1 MGPELGHFLDS
12 LGWAIVHS
20 FWQGALAAIA
30 VVIFRNL
37 TKDSQASLRYG
48 FQVICLIG
56 TLAAFL
62 TTFTLYQ
69 LRAPSNISIT
79 FQAGAV
85 FEPISALLNQKSA
98 LPEGQTFSDLLTL
111 YMPFLGV
118 LWCLG
123 FALLAAR
130 YSGAFIMTQRLRR
143 LGLSDAPAAWQSR
156 FHTLVLNAGLRRDVR
171 IFISNRVSG
180 PLTLGFFKPIVLV
193 PASFFTGLTAPQ
205 VEAILLHEIAHIR
218 RHDYLINLFQTA
230 VKSIFF
236 FHPAIHYIS
245 RRIDQDREHACDD
258 FAVALTRDPQALA
271 RGLAALRLNLT
282 PKTFALAA
290 DNGNTPL
297 VARLK
302 RLGNLNDT
310 RRRPEHVLTS
320 AAALIIA
327 AGLYVFAS
335 PLADAHQP
343 ASIDSDDAAAH
354 PSGKS
359 ENYHF
364 EQATL
369 NGQTYTIK
377 VAEDGSRWINVNG
390 AWYDVDKNPDMI
402 GKLPQIPVPP
412 KPPVNYSR
420 DSQYAVDMDYYIAQ
434 LKQSEITADMPEL
447 AGKPPRAANK
457 YNETELTRDRIERIV
472 DKALTESMK
481 ERDSAWDEAEKSL
494 NHSSMAPG
502 LYIDGEFIDAPNA
515 KSWTREFEKAMAKI
529 NKDVI
534 KGRINAEQA
543 QEARDRAEESLEAR
557 IEQMTDLREADLDRA
572 QEHRERALERA
583 EEHRER
589 AMERAEEQHE
599 RAMERAEEQRER
611 AMERAMERAEEAR
624 EKAHAFKGFDE
635 AMLSQL
641 KADNLI
647 SQDAKTVTIS
657 FPNKTMAVNGTLV
670 SNEIEGN
677 YCDIFE
683 AYGIEKNSDT
693 EVKIT
698 LGTFS
703 HKTSSQNKRSSRQSH
718 ESGTPT
724 AHSETMRLAATPISI
739 KLPPLPFINPAPQS
753 WVSQSYSTSSSA
765 HVSHGGIDLASPRD
779 TPVNASAPG
788 LVTYAKTEGK
798 WGNMIKISHTDGYE
812 THYAHVG
819 EICVDEGKTVNQGDQ
834 IGLVGSTGASSA
846 PHLHFE
852 IRQHGQSLNPE
863 KIITGT

>member
-20 FWQGALAAIA
+20 VWQGALAAIA

-37 TKDSQASLRYG
+37 TKDSHASLRYG

-79 FQAGAV
+79 FQTGAV

-98 LPEGQTFSDLLTL
+98 LPEGRTFSDLLTL

-302 RLGNLNDT
+302 RLGNINDT

-320 AAALIIA
+320 AATLLIA

-343 ASIDSDDAAAH
+343 ASLDTDNADTH
-354 PSGKS
+354 PSKKS
-359 ENYHF
+359 TNYYF

-369 NGQTYTIK
+369 NGQTFTVK

-402 GKLPQIPVPP
+402 GKLPQAPEPP
-412 KPPVNYSR
+412 KPPASYSD

-434 LKQSEITADMPEL
+434 LRQSETPEDMPEL
-447 AGKPPRAANK
+447 AGKPHHVPNVH
-457 YNETELTRDRIERIV
+457 NETAKAELTRNRIERIV
-472 DKALTESMK
+472 DEALTEGMK
-481 ERDSAWDEAEKSL
+481 ERDNAWDEAKKSL
-494 NHSSMAPG
+494 SQSSMAPG
-502 LYIDGEFIDAPNA
+502 LYIDGEYFDAPDA
-515 KSWTREFEKAMAKI
+515 KSWTHEFEKAMAKI

-557 IEQMTDLREADLDRA
+557 IEQVTDLREAAHDRA
-572 QEHRERALERA
+572 QEQRERALERA
-583 EEHRER
+583 EEQRER
-589 AMERAEEQHE
+589 AIERAEEQHE

-624 EKAHAFKGFDE
+624 EKAHAFDE

-641 KADNLI
+641 KADKLI

-657 FPNKTMAVNGTLV
+657 FPNKAMAVNGTLV
-670 SNEIEGN
+670 SNEVEGN
-677 YCDIFE
+677 YCDILE
-683 AYGIEKNSDT
+683 TYGIEKNSNT
-693 EVKIT
+693 EIKIT
-698 LGTFS
+698 FGAFT
-703 HKTSSQNKRSSRQSH
+703 HKTSSQNKRSSRQSY
-718 ESGTPT
+718 ESGMAN
-724 AHSETMRLAATPISI
+724 AHSENMQLAATPISI

-753 WVSQSYSTSSSA
+753 WVSQSYSALSSA
-765 HVSHGGIDLASPRD
+765 HKSHGGIDLASPRN
-779 TPVNASAPG
+779 TTINASAPG
-788 LVTYAKTEGK
+788 LVTYAKTKGK
-798 WGNMIKISHTDGYE
+798 WGNMVKIKHKDGYE

-819 EICVDEGKTVNQGDQ
+819 EICVDEGKTVNQGDP

-863 KIITGT
+863 KMITGT